1 MFYNRNIMNSRE
13 KSKAK
18 PALSGPGGFTLIELL
33 VVMVIIG
40 LLASLVGPKLFGHV
54 DKARQKDAQ
63 AQIELL
69 GQALDLYRL
78 ERHGYPTTEEG
89 LQAVRPYLKK
99 DVPKDPWDNNYAYKA
114 PGDHGEYDLM
124 SYGADKSE
132 GGEGNNQDIVSWK
145 PLE

>member
-1 MFYNRNIMNSRE
+1 MNKIKLLRNTGVRLGS
-13 KSKAK
+13 A
-18 PALSGPGGFTLIELL
+18 GFSLIELL

-40 LLASLVGPKLFGHV
+40 LLASLVGPKIFGHV

-78 ERHGYPTTEEG
+78 EKHHYPKTDEG
-89 LQAVRPYLKK
+89 LDAIKSYLKK
-99 DVPKDPWDNNYAYKA
+99 EVPKDPWGHPYVYKS
-114 PGDHGEYDLM
+114 PGDHGEYDLI
-124 SYGADKSE
+124 SYGADNAE
-132 GGEGNNQDIVSWK
+132 GGEKNDTDIVSWK

>member
-1 MFYNRNIMNSRE
+1 MKNQKKTTSVFRKIDS
-13 KSKAK
+13 S
-18 PALSGPGGFTLIELL
+18 GFTLIELL

-78 ERHGYPTTEEG
+78 EHHRYPTADEG
-89 LQAVRPYLKK
+89 LLAVRSYLKK
-99 DVPKDPWDNNYAYKA
+99 DVPKDPWGNDYAYKS
-114 PGDHGEYDLM
+114 PGNHGEYDLM
-124 SYGADKSE
+124 SYGADKAE

-145 PLE
+145 SLE

>member
-1 MFYNRNIMNSRE
+1 MNNRE
-13 KSKAK
+13 KIIYACKRLGS
-18 PALSGPGGFTLIELL
+18 GGFTLIELL

-78 ERHGYPTTEEG
+78 EHHRYPTSDEG
-89 LQAVRPYLKK
+89 LQVVRSYLKK
-99 DVPKDPWDNNYAYKA
+99 DVPKDPWGNDYVYKS
-114 PGDHGEYDLM
+114 PGVHGEYDLI
-124 SYGADKSE
+124 SYGADRTE
-132 GGEGNNQDIVSWK
+132 GGEGNNQDIVNWK
-145 PLE
+145 TLE

>member
-1 MFYNRNIMNSRE
+1 MNSRDQ
-13 KSKAK
+13 SKIK
-18 PALSGPGGFTLIELL
+18 PGLVGSGGFTLIELL

-78 ERHGYPTTEEG
+78 EQHKYPTTEEG

-99 DVPKDPWDNNYAYKA
+99 DIPKDPWDNNFVYKA

-124 SYGADKSE
+124 SYGADKTE
-132 GGEGNNQDIVSWK
+132 GGEGNNQDVVSWK